1 MDELAEIRR
10 RRAAQW
16 ETAQAQAAEA
26 AGPTPVVAPEG
37 ATAVPEATGAG
48 EPVEREAGE
57 EREGAGPTAEQR
69 CCRICFDSEESKQT
83 GRLFSPCQCTG
94 SMRFVHV
101 SCLNE
106 WRSASCNHRSYYH
119 CDACH
124 YKYRLQRLWVADLL
138 ISPGFHLALSLSFF
152 VVSALLVGLN
162 LIMVAPWVIES
173 SLDQLHLPPDVRFL
187 FTEDLPVKGNPACW
201 HQGYTFQACCGR
213 GRPGNPACWD
223 DMHSF
228 DSCCLGMSETLQK
241 LRALLGPLLRVL
253 FCGWLGLSLLGFG
266 LYLQRQLREAWANAG
281 GSWQVAVLVVYLS
294 SFGRGLARL
303 VALVGSAIALR
314 ELFVHLERH
323 GKRWSSR
330 VGERVLEVSS

>member
-187 FTEDLPVKGNPACW
+187 FTEDLPVKGRV
-201 HQGYTFQACCGR
+201 R
-213 GRPGNPACWD
+213 GTSGKHAN
-223 DMHSF
+223 
-228 DSCCLGMSETLQK
+228 SCRYSVRKTTEK
-241 LRALLGPLLRVL
+241 H
-253 FCGWLGLSLLGFG
+253 
-266 LYLQRQLREAWANAG
+266 E
-281 GSWQVAVLVVYLS
+281 
-294 SFGRGLARL
+294 
-303 VALVGSAIALR
+303 
-314 ELFVHLERH
+314 
-323 GKRWSSR
+323 K
-330 VGERVLEVSS
+330 